1 MLSVYS
7 HSPEKNTYLLETITD
22 KAHFSSDVVQTDP
35 NLSKYFI
42 KIQTIYSNTHF
53 IFQMT
58 FYKCKCV
65 WQYKGLKYVSCVNSL
80 FLGRLLSPPAF

>member
-22 KAHFSSDVVQTDP
+22 KARFSSDVIQTDP

-42 KIQTIYSNTHF
+42 KIQQFTVTLILFFKWLFINASVSDSIRGSNT
-53 IFQMT
+53 
-58 FYKCKCV
+58 
-65 WQYKGLKYVSCVNSL
+65 
-80 FLGRLLSPPAF
+80 

>member
-22 KAHFSSDVVQTDP
+22 KAHFSSDVVQTDL
-35 NLSKYFI
+35 LSGVERLLVQIFHKNP
-42 KIQTIYSNTHF
+42 TIYSNTHF

-65 WQYKGLKYVSCVNSL
+65 
-80 FLGRLLSPPAF
+80 

>member
-22 KAHFSSDVVQTDP
+22 KARFSSDVVQTDP

-42 KIQTIYSNTHF
+42 KIQQFTVTLI
-53 IFQMT
+53 
-58 FYKCKCV
+58 
-65 WQYKGLKYVSCVNSL
+65 L
-80 FLGRLLSPPAF
+80 FFK